1 MANLLGCPEL
11 PSCRSQSVLR
21 RSHIYING
29 PGPTC
34 ISNGSCQ
41 TYAAKCS
48 AIQWVWNSP
57 DSWLWLFKQLYA
69 DMRIQRFLLHAR
81 VTLICR
87 PSTRHQGYNKKD
99 TCLGVSALTEGG
111 DRNTG
116 IQQRRES
123 QRVWAKVIWGRS
135 DLPCCFRSG
144 PYSKSSSGSHRSCTA
159 HCIWSSTHRCHNDP
173 GWGSLK
179 SPWPP
184 SDLSVT
190 TGCCPGTWRARHT
203 CQGHRIRGAFP
214 ESASKEPGNADF
226 WGDAST
232 WRAPLPR

>member
-1 MANLLGCPEL
+1 MDQDL
-11 PSCRSQSVLR
+11 PASVMDHVRPMQQSVQQ
-21 RSHIYING
+21 
-29 PGPTC
+29 
-34 ISNGSCQ
+34 SNEFGIVQIVGFDYSSN
-41 TYAAKCS
+41 YML
-48 AIQWVWNSP
+48 IWE
-57 DSWLWLFKQLYA
+57 F
-69 DMRIQRFLLHAR
+69 RQRFLLHAR

-87 PSTRHQGYNKKD
+87 QSTRHQGYNKKD

-123 QRVWAKVIWGRS
+123 QRVWAKVIWGRP
-135 DLPCCFRSG
+135 DLPGCFQSG